1 MEPPLY
7 VGLTLFRQADERPK
21 MAEVLR
27 ILSAFVCTASGPI
40 PTPIGVGALYH
51 PAAASPRVVRAE
63 PVGRLRCSAA
73 RHRRFGVHL
82 ELFANRR
89 VMIVPAGI
97 GMAPPLV
104 RDGAT
109 VRSGRCSYAVRTRQ
123 PTGVLEVASG
133 SRLTLGDLFA
143 VWGRPLSRSRLAGYR
158 ARRGERIRAWV
169 GGCPWTGPLR
179 AIPLRRHD
187 QIVLE
192 GGGYVPPHAT
202 YRFPR
207 GL

>member
-1 MEPPLY
+1 MFDL
-7 VGLTLFRQADERPK
+7 
-21 MAEVLR
+21 LR
-27 ILSAFVCTASGPI
+27 LLSAFLCTAGGPV
-40 PTPIGVGALYH
+40 PTPIGVGAVYH
-51 PAAASPRVVRAE
+51 PAAASPSVKAAA

-73 RHRRFGVHL
+73 RRKRFGVHL
-82 ELFANRR
+82 ELYANRR

-97 GMAPPLV
+97 GVAPPLV

-109 VRSGRCSYAVRTRQ
+109 VESGRCSYPVRTRQ

-143 VWGRPLSRSRLAGYR
+143 VWGRPLSRTRLAGYR
-158 ARRGERIRAWV
+158 ARRGERIHAWV
-169 GGCPWTGPLR
+169 GGCPWTGSPR
-179 AIPLRRHD
+179 RIPLRRHA

-192 GGGYVPPHAT
+192 GGGYVPPHASFL
-202 YRFPR
+202 FPR